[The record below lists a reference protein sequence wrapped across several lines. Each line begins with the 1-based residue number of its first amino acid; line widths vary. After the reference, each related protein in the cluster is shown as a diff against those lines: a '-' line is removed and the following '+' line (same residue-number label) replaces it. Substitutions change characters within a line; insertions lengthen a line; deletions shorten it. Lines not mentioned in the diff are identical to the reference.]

1 MFEIEKVSGIGKFK
15 KERFFDIH
23 ADTKNANLEEY
34 IYLTPNE
41 KFESVMTS
49 RYFGGGGV
57 EIVLSG
63 QVEED
68 KIEDLVRLSYNLTK
82 EMVD

>member
-1 MFEIEKVSGIGKFK
+1 
-15 KERFFDIH
+15 
-23 ADTKNANLEEY
+23 
-34 IYLTPNE
+34 
-41 KFESVMTS
+41 MTS
-49 RYFGGGGV
+49 RYFGVGGV